1 MKRRMTLWVAVFLGG
16 MALSLAA
23 QDAVPR
29 PGYTLS
35 WKKEVPLVLGG
46 LGLWVG
52 AKWAGDHGTPLD
64 PSMLNRQDVFSWE
77 RWVIDCHNRNATRIS
92 DATLRLSLLG
102 GAVLAL
108 ASGQGEERI
117 TDFCLWSETLLW
129 SAGLTYMVKDWVRR
143 PRPSAY
149 RKAETG
155 EPLTPESARS
165 FFSGH
170 TSLAF
175 ASAVS
180 ALSIYSHRRG
190 DSSTAW
196 VLGLSTATVCGL
208 CRIWGGHHFPSDV
221 TVGAAVGAL
230 LGWAIPRW
238 HENGNS
244 IQSVP
249 GSQIT
254 LQFTF

>member
-1 MKRRMTLWVAVFLGG
+1 M
-16 MALSLAA
+16 
-23 QDAVPR
+23 

-46 LGLWVG
+46 AAVLGVAWNLIQNRDMPDP
-52 AKWAGDHGTPLD
+52 ASLD
-64 PSMLNRQDVFSWE
+64 RHDVCSWE
-77 RWVIDCHNRNATRIS
+77 RWTIDCDAAWATRLS
-92 DATLRLSLLG
+92 NGALALSLLG
-102 GAVLAL
+102 GAGLAL
-108 ASGQGEERI
+108 SAGRGSERL
-117 TDFCLWSETLLW
+117 TDLSLWGETLLW
-129 SAGLTYMVKDWVRR
+129 TSGLTYLVKGLAGRL
-143 PRPSAY
+143 RPSAY
-149 RKAETG
+149 RMAETG
-155 EPLTPESARS
+155 EPLTPESSRS

-221 TVGAAVGAL
+221 AVGAAVGAL